1 MCLKESCFP
10 DYWKVSF
17 VVPVFKNV
25 GECSTANSDCP
36 VLFLWLV
43 KSLKNLNNRNID
55 HLEKCGLFS
64 FFQFGFRSIRLTADL
79 LAVVSDRI
87 ARSFNGSGATRAVAL
102 DRSKSFEGF
111 DMLVFIRNLSLVE

>member
-1 MCLKESCFP
+1 MVS
-10 DYWKVSF
+10 KVF
-17 VVPVFKNV
+17 EK
-25 GECSTANSDCP
+25 
-36 VLFLWLV
+36 L
-43 KSLKNLNNRNID
+43 LNNRNID
-55 HLEKCGLFS
+55 HLEKCDLFS